1 MRRRLTHDTGYWE
14 RGGATAFGKVA
25 AASRL
30 WLADAIV
37 SNQTGPR
44 RAQARQ
50 GLSWEPDRGRQ
61 HVTTAFGWEGEA
73 AGVQGTK
80 GEQASNIESGS
91 LSPGKPQSFRCSSTG
106 TLESLPPSFSN

>member
-1 MRRRLTHDTGYWE
+1 MRRRLTHNTGYWE

-44 RAQARQ
+44 MAQARQ
-50 GLSWEPDRGRQ
+50 GLSWEPDRGSQRI
-61 HVTTAFGWEGEA
+61 VTAFGRKGEA
-73 AGVQGTK
+73 AGVQGTE
-80 GEQASNIESGS
+80 GEQASNIETCS
-91 LSPGKPQSFRCSSTG
+91 LSPAQP
-106 TLESLPPSFSN
+106 